1 MAGGTWAKALRQP
14 KRLNLAAT
22 TFGPGLRRPSSHCS
36 TGCRGSRASYTLASA
51 TEDCGNIW
59 EWPVHVNVW
68 KTCVSIANSEK
79 FAKQRQHGWWVLQL
93 PRAQAPD
100 AVKLNKFRGSKA
112 HNGQSMD
119 MGYIWIH
126 HLDTFR
132 MKTVLGWGPSQPRV
146 CAGNRYICGSIV
158 GPSTQ
163 SSAKSGSLGEETR
176 RTALTQEDFPT
187 PPLQMEEGCG
197 MLWPKDANGF
207 WNLNVQWTLTS
218 SNPGLD
224 ILWHQ
229 SWSHP
234 ALAQAPSTPAPQLST
249 CRGYHGNIWEH
260 IENPSQLSE
269 TWTLVRRGSII
280 SGHGPPFQASVAC
293 HYIATGYN

>member
-1 MAGGTWAKALRQP
+1 M
-14 KRLNLAAT
+14 
-22 TFGPGLRRPSSHCS
+22 
-36 TGCRGSRASYTLASA
+36 Y
-51 TEDCGNIW
+51 
-59 EWPVHVNVW
+59 VNVR

-112 HNGQSMD
+112 HNGQSMG

-132 MKTVLGWGPSQPRV
+132 MKTYEHLWKPYWDEAHHSRGMPRV

-187 PPLQMEEGCG
+187 PPV
-197 MLWPKDANGF
+197 NGLF
-207 WNLNVQWTLTS
+207 N
-218 SNPGLD
+218 G
-224 ILWHQ
+224 ILW
-229 SWSHP
+229 WF
-234 ALAQAPSTPAPQLST
+234 
-249 CRGYHGNIWEH
+249 HGI
-260 IENPSQLSE
+260 
-269 TWTLVRRGSII
+269 
-280 SGHGPPFQASVAC
+280 
-293 HYIATGYN
+293 